1 MSISL
6 LWSAVAGLC
15 VGSGQT
21 PALDRPSPEARAVAF
36 LVVEVPRW
44 SRENHCF
51 SCHNNGDA
59 ARALYEASRA
69 GFRVPVDA
77 MAGTTAWLN
86 RPEDWDH
93 NGGDGPFSDKRLAR
107 VAFTAALATA
117 TRTGS
122 IRDRAALN
130 DAAVRLARDQADD
143 GSWTLEG
150 EETSGSPAAYGRVLA
165 TFLARESLGAAD
177 LLRFRSA
184 VGRAD
189 GWLMRREIATVGDAS
204 VALMVASVVA
214 SPSSAARRRGRST

>member
-130 DAAVRLARDQADD
+130 DAAVRLAR
-143 GSWTLEG
+143 
-150 EETSGSPAAYGRVLA
+150 PGR
-165 TFLARESLGAAD
+165 RR
-177 LLRFRSA
+177 LL
-184 VGRAD
+184 D
-189 GWLMRREIATVGDAS
+189 
-204 VALMVASVVA
+204 
-214 SPSSAARRRGRST
+214 ARRRGNVRLARGLRPGAGHLPGPREPRGGRPAAISLGRRPRRRLAHAAGDRHRR